1 LDISGNQLGDL
12 GKTAIGLGIIRAE
25 LPLGFRHL
33 DYSQELGNKVG
44 GVGGGSGGSGME
56 SKECSSKKY
65 KRKTMFL
72 YPDLQDFTCDD
83 IATKKIDV
91 KKSAEMLKG
100 GGGGGVVVAEDLGMF
115 SAAISSETIPSLS
128 VLDLSQHSLVSSDL
142 FIVAGAL
149 FRNRQRCISQL
160 IYYYFLLC
168 YYYL

>member
-44 GVGGGSGGSGME
+44 GVGGGSGGSGMK
-56 SKECSSKKY
+56 SKESSSSKKC

-83 IATKKIDV
+83 ITTKKIDV
-91 KKSAEMLKG
+91 KKSPEVLKEG
-100 GGGGGVVVAEDLGMF
+100 GEVVAEDPGMT

-160 IYYYFLLC
+160 IY
-168 YYYL
+168 